1 MTRFLYERLGFNMIV
16 DKIENL
22 KLYKEIP
29 SEVVQ
34 FISNLDIRN
43 IKLGKHILSDSIYV
57 NIEEYNTK
65 DIEVASFESHDKY
78 IDIQLLLFGAE
89 NIYYTS
95 KENLNIKTPY
105 DTNRDIAFYSDSVKE
120 YPFIKLDGTNFMM
133 IFPHEAHAPQVS
145 INSSTQKV
153 LKVVAKIKV

>member
-1 MTRFLYERLGFNMIV
+1 MIV

-29 SEVVQ
+29 NIVVQ
-34 FISNLDIRN
+34 FIAQLDVEN
-43 IKLGKHILSDSIYV
+43 IQLGKHILSDSIYV

-65 DIEVASFESHDKY
+65 VINDAKFESHDKY
-78 IDIQLLLFGAE
+78 IDIQLLLSGTE
-89 NIYYTS
+89 SIYYTS
-95 KENLNIKTPY
+95 RDGLSILNPY
-105 DTNRDIAFYSDSVKE
+105 DTSRDITFYSDNVEK
-120 YPFIKLDGTNFMM
+120 YPSITLDGSDFMM

-145 INSSTQKV
+145 IDNFPQKV